1 MCVLEREKTVFFLTT
16 LSHSDLWEAERGE
29 KAGADFC
36 VVARLNLS
44 LKNCWNI
51 SILGTHS
58 GCFMS
63 WLFWNIIQDSHVHKE
78 SSPDQHWQVACPFPP
93 GAEFTGQKSLCS
105 LFFYWRAR
113 VCPQLG
119 RAMDLHV
126 LKVQHESQKSTFK
139 NYNCESAGPLNIC
152 FCFLI
157 VYKLFYSVWER
168 ALEKKKKRG
177 LELLRII
184 LSRRLFQLQNHFPQ
198 YLENQFWWHFFLLK
212 KVRGLSALIVSEAY
226 FNFCCRSTS
235 KNPKWTF

>member
-1 MCVLEREKTVFFLTT
+1 MCVLEREKTVFFLTA

-105 LFFYWRAR
+105 LFFYWAR

-152 FCFLI
+152 FCFVI
-157 VYKLFYSVWER
+157 VYKLFHSVWER
-168 ALEKKKKRG
+168 ALEKKKEKERFG
-177 LELLRII
+177 TAQNNFVKKIFSITKPFSPIFGKSI
-184 LSRRLFQLQNHFPQ
+184 LMTFLFVKKAQGIKCFDCVRSLFQ
-198 YLENQFWWHFFLLK
+198 FLL
-212 KVRGLSALIVSEAY
+212 
-226 FNFCCRSTS
+226 
-235 KNPKWTF
+235 